1 MATAAKQKNIDTQ
14 QFAIMGYDEI
24 PVEDIEFH
32 PKNPR
37 PKFHLG
43 ATNADLQSL
52 ATSMRVNGQH
62 RPAVVYEL
70 RDHYDPE
77 VEDQPGKY
85 RLYQGERRL
94 RAARIGGLKTLR
106 CSIVSTPKNFAEEL
120 EWLGNE
126 ESHKQEWSDYFHLRY
141 CSYLAEE
148 LGVDVYS
155 TEISS
160 KTGVKMA
167 DLEIAKNIFQ
177 LKPEIQY
184 FIAEHEQMKYDEMIT
199 GKRRSRSRVASTGVR
214 SQEFSVAKASMV
226 WEIFDSLRK
235 NMPATVR
242 KYSDSEL
249 QRLIAVKATQNT
261 TVTDLKKLL
270 GSIKQVGKNTT
281 ASTKLLAEIQELLED
296 DSRRVRDTIKA
307 AGREEIQLL
316 NEFMQRSPRLIKLA
330 TNVVENIDQ
339 VGSDPDDLNEVHT
352 ELLSLLNNLNTMERA
367 LSQQIMAGLRAKV

>member
-1 MATAAKQKNIDTQ
+1 MVTASKQKNVDAQ

-24 PVEDIEFH
+24 SVEDIEFH

-37 PKFHLG
+37 PEFHLG
-43 ATNADLQSL
+43 TTNVDLKSL

-70 RDHYDPE
+70 VNHYDPE

-94 RAARIGGLKTLR
+94 RAARAGGLETLR
-106 CSIVSTPKNFAEEL
+106 CSIVSTPKTFAEEL

-141 CSYLAEE
+141 CFDLAKE

-155 TEISS
+155 VEISS

-184 FIAEHEQMKYDEMIT
+184 FIAEYEQMKYDEMIT
-199 GKRRSRSRVASTGVR
+199 GKRRSSSRVAGTGIR

-235 NMPATVR
+235 NMPVTVR
-242 KYSDSEL
+242 KYNDSEL

-296 DSRRVRDTIKA
+296 DNRRVRDTIKS
-307 AGREEIQLL
+307 AGREEVQLL
-316 NEFMQRSPRLIKLA
+316 NEFMQRSPKLIKLA

-339 VGSDPDDLNEVHT
+339 IGSDPDDLNEVHT

-367 LSQQIMAGLRAKV
+367 LSQRIMAGLRAKV